1 MLPAIFLMGPTAS
14 GKTTAAIE
22 LAHTLPVEIISVDSA
37 LVFRHMDIGTAKPDR
52 DILREV
58 PHHLID
64 IIEPIN
70 TYSAAQFCHDAQQ
83 LIASIHGKGKIPLFV
98 GGTML
103 YFNAL
108 QYGLHDLPLA
118 DQALREALTEEAQH
132 IGWPLM
138 HEKLARLDPKTA
150 ARIDIHDAQRIQR
163 SLEVCLIS
171 QKPMSELLEA
181 NRTQALTF
189 PLLKLALVPSIRSEL
204 HQRIYQRFSRMLE
217 QGLVAE
223 VQALRE
229 RYPSL
234 NQDGPSMR
242 CVGYRQVWQYL
253 DGIGDLTQLK
263 ETAVA
268 ATRQLAKRQLT
279 WLRGMKDT
287 VAIDCLDSGYIDQ
300 IKAHPMFRDLIA
312 EARG

>member
-1 MLPAIFLMGPTAS
+1 MGPTAS
-14 GKTTAAIE
+14 GKTNAAIE

-52 DILREV
+52 ATLREV

-64 IIEPIN
+64 IIEPID

-83 LIASIHGKGKIPLFV
+83 LIQSIHDKGKIPLFV

-108 QYGLHDLPLA
+108 QYGLHDLPVA
-118 DQALREALTEEAQH
+118 DQALRQRLTQEAQA
-132 IGWPLM
+132 IGWPAM
-138 HEKLARLDPKTA
+138 HQKLAQLDPKTA
-150 ARIDIHDAQRIQR
+150 ARIDSQDAQRIQR

-171 QKPMSELLEA
+171 EKPMSELLAA
-181 NRTQALTF
+181 NRTQPLSL
-189 PLLKLALVPSIRSEL
+189 PLLKLALMPSERAEL
-204 HQRIYQRFSRMLE
+204 HQRIAKRFDVMLA
-217 QGLVAE
+217 QGFIGE
-223 VQALRE
+223 VEALRKNFPALNLDC
-229 RYPSL
+229 PSI
-234 NQDGPSMR
+234 R

-253 DGIGDLTQLK
+253 EGMGDLNQLR

-279 WLRGMKDT
+279 WLRGMEDT
-287 VAIDCLDSGYIDQ
+287 VAIDCLNIDR
-300 IKAHPMFRDLIA
+300 IKQ
-312 EARG
+312 EADAFLRKI